1 MLKIVEV
8 VILVGAGLCF
18 VVWQFRDLK
27 RAREITRMA
36 DEARQQKSMQG
47 DAESPVERDR
57 DGR

>member
-27 RAREITRMA
+27 RAREITRLA
-36 DEARQQKSMQG
+36 DEARQKKAMQG

>member
-1 MLKIVEV
+1 MLKLVEV

-27 RAREITRMA
+27 RAREIMRMA
-36 DEARQQKSMQG
+36 DEARRQKAMQG

>member
-1 MLKIVEV
+1 MLKLVEV

-36 DEARQQKSMQG
+36 DEAQQKKAMQG
-47 DAESPVERDR
+47 DAESPLERDR